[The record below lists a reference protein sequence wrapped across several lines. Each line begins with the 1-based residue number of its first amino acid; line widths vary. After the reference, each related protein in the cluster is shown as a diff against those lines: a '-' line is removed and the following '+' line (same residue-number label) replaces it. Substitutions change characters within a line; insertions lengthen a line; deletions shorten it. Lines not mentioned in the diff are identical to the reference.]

1 MMYDGKPEIWQVTY
15 YPADLNRITMGV
27 ALVMADC
34 HQTAM
39 QAFREQYA
47 GQYRTIYKC
56 EKLVK

>member
-1 MMYDGKPEIWQVTY
+1 MMYIGKPEIWQVTY
-15 YPADLNRITMGV
+15 YPADLNCITMGV

-47 GQYRTIYKC
+47 GQ
-56 EKLVK
+56 